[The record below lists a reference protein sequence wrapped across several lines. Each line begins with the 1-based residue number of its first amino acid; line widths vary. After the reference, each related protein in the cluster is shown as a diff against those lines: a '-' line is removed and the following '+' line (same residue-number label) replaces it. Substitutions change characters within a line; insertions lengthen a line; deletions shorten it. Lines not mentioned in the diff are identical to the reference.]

1 MNTTE
6 ILRREVDRCV
16 RLLPETDPM
25 DSLYTELLNSLHSLS
40 SLAGWLGIAAP
51 EGEAFTPDAPS
62 PERAKEEATKPDAPS
77 PEQPE
82 EETVS
87 YKKEEVR
94 AALGKARAEKG
105 LNVSEFLK
113 TNYGVENFSYLP
125 AGKYADVMAR
135 LAGMGKA

>member
-6 ILRREVDRCV
+6 ILRREFDRCV

-40 SLAGWLGIAAP
+40 SLAGWLGIAAQE
-51 EGEAFTPDAPS
+51 EGVEPDAPS

-113 TNYGVENFSYLP
+113 ENYGVENFSYLP